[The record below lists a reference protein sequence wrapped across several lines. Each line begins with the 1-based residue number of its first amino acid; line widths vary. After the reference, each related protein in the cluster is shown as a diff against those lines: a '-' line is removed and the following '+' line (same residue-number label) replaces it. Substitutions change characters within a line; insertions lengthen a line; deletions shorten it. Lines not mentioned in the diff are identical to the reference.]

1 MPGLVLEVRVTIEA
15 LDVGSVFEPSGL
27 AVKILWQAGSIIEVQ
42 LLCNVR
48 GHPRRHIGWVRKKRA
63 QEPHGAKL
71 QGKAQAIV
79 VPPATCDMAAVGV
92 VQVEMTSKLLVGWL
106 SVEPTIPLG
115 LFVREEIDGHGET
128 LRVLKH

>member
-1 MPGLVLEVRVTIEA
+1 
-15 LDVGSVFEPSGL
+15 
-27 AVKILWQAGSIIEVQ
+27 
-42 LLCNVR
+42 
-48 GHPRRHIGWVRKKRA
+48 
-63 QEPHGAKL
+63 
-71 QGKAQAIV
+71 
-79 VPPATCDMAAVGV
+79 MAAVGV